1 MISLYGKD
9 CLRHSAWHLLCS
21 SEVRKSYRFETP
33 WGWIKWW
40 QNFIFFPPFDRGAAF
55 CADFNWQ
62 HISQKYYKCITFSF
76 WTRMAYC
83 RVKGLSALDFKA
95 FSLHCI
101 CLCNSFKQLISCT
114 NRVNKTFFS
123 PCSLSSC
130 FLIHTSLHSAQPQG
144 SSSLYNAL
152 RKEGIIMN
160 RRNCV
165 VRKEKVMCVSYLGS
179 LKCRTTNSQVYRIYS
194 L

>member
-1 MISLYGKD
+1 MFKQIFICLFNVCFSKCLFFSLVLFY
-9 CLRHSAWHLLCS
+9 CLFFDIYFCLFLLCS
-21 SEVRKSYRFETP
+21 
-33 WGWIKWW
+33 
-40 QNFIFFPPFDRGAAF
+40 FIPPFILF
-55 CADFNWQ
+55 LCFWKMADF
-62 HISQKYYKCITFSF
+62 FL
-76 WTRMAYC
+76 
-83 RVKGLSALDFKA
+83 VLS
-95 FSLHCI
+95 
-101 CLCNSFKQLISCT
+101 T
-114 NRVNKTFFS
+114 NRINKTFFS
-123 PCSLSSC
+123 PYILSSC

-165 VRKEKVMCVSYLGS
+165 VRREKVVCVSYLGS